1 MKHPS
6 PPDAYSEENE
16 EEEIPTDTN
25 ISKRPKLRARRSLA
39 PQVASSSTQTQNPLP
54 LNTLDN
60 FMSQNSS
67 DAISSTV
74 FQLAEV
80 LQQVADFLQSLL
92 GEEAQETVDSSNA
105 QPSTSTDDVQ
115 KIAQPEVDENEP
127 ATSL

>member
-1 MKHPS
+1 
-6 PPDAYSEENE
+6 
-16 EEEIPTDTN
+16 
-25 ISKRPKLRARRSLA
+25 
-39 PQVASSSTQTQNPLP
+39 
-54 LNTLDN
+54 
-60 FMSQNSS
+60 MSQNSS